1 MSPATRRAR
10 LGASNPEGPPPTAG
24 GRQDWSDAPEPV
36 RSHTWDRR
44 HDHPIPGVR
53 VGGTAGARNGL
64 PVSVGYDPGRA
75 GPLDLPPGPPGDCD
89 LPPGPPGDCDGLA
102 ALGQWRLCECGYPP
116 GSPSCL
122 AVAPHDRAAQ

>member
-1 MSPATRRAR
+1 MSPATRPRRPGAR
-10 LGASNPEGPPPTAG
+10 NPEGPPPAPG
-24 GRQDWSDAPEPV
+24 ERQDWSDDTPEPV

-64 PVSVGYDPGRA
+64 PAPGGYDPGRA
-75 GPLDLPPGPPGDCD
+75 GPADLPPGPPGGCD
-89 LPPGPPGDCDGLA
+89 DLA
-102 ALGQWRLCECGYPP
+102 GLGQWRLCECGYPP
-116 GSPSCL
+116 ASPSCL